1 MKQTLSLAVIL
12 CLVTLPAAAVLPI
25 PVTLPPGISNVLNTL
40 GGLLGIGG
48 LSVTDGGT
56 HSALTAV
63 IAEQQRALKQLE
75 QEYSH
80 MKKMAQQLMKLP
92 TQAQWAPWIKAQ
104 SRDTYGINGAWLGNL
119 NGHLGGYM
127 GSVYGKVPELGPV
140 LDRLSAE
147 ARERLKVG
155 AAHVELSDG
164 LGQEA
169 LDVIGMIRDKV
180 PQAEKTLAEI
190 EGIAHSNA
198 DSDATEIG
206 RLQLISQAAVVQG
219 RTQQDSNK
227 LLVQLVQQQALVSAQ
242 VRDQQIMHFEQQV
255 GQAQGFGTA
264 GAYVGDPVAEAKGFR
279 W

>member
-1 MKQTLSLAVIL
+1 
-12 CLVTLPAAAVLPI
+12 
-25 PVTLPPGISNVLNTL
+25 
-40 GGLLGIGG
+40 
-48 LSVTDGGT
+48 
-56 HSALTAV
+56 
-63 IAEQQRALKQLE
+63 
-75 QEYSH
+75 
-80 MKKMAQQLMKLP
+80 
-92 TQAQWAPWIKAQ
+92 
-104 SRDTYGINGAWLGNL
+104 
-119 NGHLGGYM
+119 
-127 GSVYGKVPELGPV
+127 
-140 LDRLSAE
+140 
-147 ARERLKVG
+147 
-155 AAHVELSDG
+155 
-164 LGQEA
+164 
-169 LDVIGMIRDKV
+169 VIGMIRDKV